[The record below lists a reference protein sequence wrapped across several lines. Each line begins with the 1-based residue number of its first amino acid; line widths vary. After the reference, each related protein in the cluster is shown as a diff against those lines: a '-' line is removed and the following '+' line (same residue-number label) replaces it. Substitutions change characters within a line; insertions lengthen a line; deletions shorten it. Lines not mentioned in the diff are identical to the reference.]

1 MQSMEMENEKENG
14 SRSVQTVA
22 RIMFEELEAG
32 LVGAWRYIIFEGLSA
47 SGRQVYWLNV
57 YPYGSIRSAD
67 LNGPNYSSIEQA
79 RSEIPNAIYRWV
91 NNGGH
96 PTAGWES

>member
-1 MQSMEMENEKENG
+1 MQSMENEKENG

-32 LVGAWRYIIFEGLSA
+32 LVGAWRYIIFEGLNT

-91 NNGGH
+91 NNGGQA
-96 PTAGWES
+96 AGSES